1 MVNTLS
7 RVVVVLVVLGVPGLS
22 GASQQDVERFFEL
35 IAHRESSG
43 DCGKQSNSSTAMGC
57 YQLTEA
63 ALRQARFK
71 DAAGNWLPNEYNI
84 TSKEEFLAN
93 PAANYAA
100 MLEYTIE
107 NWRLLAC
114 SARSQACALGL
125 DRAALLAGAHILG
138 ATGIR
143 EFLECAP
150 PADARCLRQSAVDS
164 NRVGRNGLRDLVV
177 GRMDEV
183 LRENFDIPEL
193 TQEDPR
199 GCGVAAS
206 CP

>member
-22 GASQQDVERFFEL
+22 GASQQDVARFFEL

-43 DCGKQSNSSTAMGC
+43 DCSAVSGTSTAMGC

-63 ALRQARFK
+63 ALKQAQFK
-71 DAAGNWLPNEYNI
+71 DAAGNWLGKYNI

-93 PAANYAA
+93 PTANYEA
-100 MLEYTIE
+100 MLEYTKE
-107 NWRLLAC
+107 NWNLLTC
-114 SARSQACALGL
+114 SARSQACALGF

-143 EFLECAP
+143 EFLECD
-150 PADARCLRQSAVDS
+150 PALDARCLRQSAVDF
-164 NRVGRNGLRDLVV
+164 NRLSRNELRDLVV
-177 GRMDEV
+177 DRMEEV

-193 TQEDPR
+193 TQEDSR
-199 GCGVAAS
+199 DCGVAAS